1 MAKSAGHAR
10 DLAAGLNRETALALA
25 RSVPDVVV
33 LLRRLVRDAR
43 VPRRSKLLL
52 LALAGYLALPVD
64 VIPDFLP
71 AIGHLDDAVVVAFAL
86 RTIIRSA
93 GPEVVRE
100 QWPGSPEA
108 LSLVLRLAG

>member
-1 MAKSAGHAR
+1 
-10 DLAAGLNRETALALA
+10 
-25 RSVPDVVV
+25 
-33 LLRRLVRDAR
+33 
-43 VPRRSKLLL
+43 
-52 LALAGYLALPVD
+52 